1 MDAEKIYSLLFNLYA
16 EQENIKIEYEL
27 DNSFFS
33 TGCFNQKHSCCLG
46 TVCLR
51 SREVRSSLSFLP
63 IDLLLIIIFTPPKNV
78 YISMISYGCY
88 LKQ

>member
-33 TGCFNQKHSCCLG
+33 TDGFNQKHSCCLG
-46 TVCLR
+46 TV
-51 SREVRSSLSFLP
+51 SLSSDTAHP
-63 IDLLLIIIFTPPKNV
+63 SQLLEDRETETRCAV
-78 YISMISYGCY
+78 
-88 LKQ
+88 

>member
-1 MDAEKIYSLLFNLYA
+1 MRGGEHMDAEKIYSLLFNLYA

-46 TVCLR
+46 TV
-51 SREVRSSLSFLP
+51 SLSSDTAHPFQTLE
-63 IDLLLIIIFTPPKNV
+63 DRETETRCAV
-78 YISMISYGCY
+78 
-88 LKQ
+88 